1 MSLGFRIKQL
11 QNNLNF
17 PKSTLDLILVL
28 SIVASSI
35 KAICNMI
42 YLIDSNIIFLRLTE
56 MEPEK
61 RKLQLN
67 LIVYTDNYHSYQHML
82 IV

>member
-11 QNNLNF
+11 QNNLNI
-17 PKSTLDLILVL
+17 PKSTLNLILVL
-28 SIVASSI
+28 SIVASSM

-42 YLIDSNIIFLRLTE
+42 YLTDSNIIFLRLTE

-67 LIVYTDNYHSYQHML
+67 LIVYTDNYHSY
-82 IV
+82 